1 MKRNFLYAC
10 LIALAS
16 VGFTA
21 CESDEN
27 GEYGDEKIPEGAL
40 PTTEFTLGN
49 FEDEPYAEDAIKVE
63 VQSTLE
69 GNPEFSSIEL
79 FGDGHYLMSG
89 ARSNHAPQK
98 TVKAKREADGSVSV
112 FKKRGTKRM
121 ATRANEDGT
130 IIFDNGSYTYGTY
143 TREQKGV
150 YRFNNGALLDLR
162 KLQEGSSEV
171 VYTNSDGSK
180 STVYVSYN
188 VDEKPQEMRSICRS
202 WRMNSFETWHY
213 LNGGYIAHGKQW
225 ITNGVVSH
233 NVEISSAAKKLGY
246 EEDDIL
252 PAKDNEFCKRVIF
265 SSSTYLCFYVDGT
278 AEVSGWDWRDR
289 SNGTLYYYDL
299 FDQDNTEKWDGYVT
313 VRFKGSQMRVYED
326 YSEPEGGMKFRMI
339 NVSTLT
345 AGY

>member
-21 CESDEN
+21 CESDEG
-27 GEYGDEKIPEGAL
+27 GEYGEEKIPEGAL
-40 PTTEFTLGN
+40 PTAEFTPGN
-49 FEDEPYAEDAIKVE
+49 FEAEPYAEDAIKIE
-63 VQSTLE
+63 AYGTAE
-69 GNPEFSSIEL
+69 GDLSFSSIEL

-89 ARSNHAPQK
+89 TNNYNAPQQ
-98 TVKAKREADGSVSV
+98 TVKAKREADGSVSIV
-112 FKKRGTKRM
+112 KKHGAKRM
-121 ATRANEDGT
+121 ATRATEDGT
-130 IIFDNGSYTYGTY
+130 IDFGNGSYTYGTY

-150 YRFNNGALLDLR
+150 YRFNNNAKLDLR
-162 KLQEGSSEV
+162 KLKEGSSEV
-171 VYTNSDGSK
+171 VYTNSNGVK
-180 STVYVSYN
+180 STVYVNYN
-188 VDEKPQEMRSICRS
+188 VDEKPLEMRSICRS

-252 PAKDNEFCKRVIF
+252 PAKDYEFCKRVIF

>member
-21 CESDEN
+21 CESDEG
-27 GEYGDEKIPEGAL
+27 GEYGEENIPAGAL
-40 PTTEFTLGN
+40 PTTEFTPGN

-130 IIFDNGSYTYGTY
+130 IIFDNGSYSYGTY

-188 VDEKPQEMRSICRS
+188 VDEKPLEMRSICRS

-213 LNGGYIAHGKQW
+213 FNGAYIAHGKQW
-225 ITNGVVSH
+225 IENGVVSH
-233 NVEISSAAKKLGY
+233 NVEFSSAAGKWDYDKDDVLD
-246 EEDDIL
+246 EDS
-252 PAKDNEFCKRVIF
+252 EFCKRIIF

-326 YSEPEGGMKFRMI
+326 YSDSKDGMSFRMI
-339 NVSTLT
+339 CVNTLT

>member
-40 PTTEFTLGN
+40 PTTEFTPGN

-89 ARSNHAPQK
+89 ANYNHAQQK

-188 VDEKPQEMRSICRS
+188 VDEKPLEMRSICRS

-213 LNGGYIAHGKQW
+213 FNGAYIAHGKQW
-225 ITNGVVSH
+225 IENGVVSH
-233 NVEISSAAKKLGY
+233 NVEFSSAAGKWDYDKDDVLD
-246 EEDDIL
+246 EDY
-252 PAKDNEFCKRVIF
+252 EFCKRIIF

>member
-1 MKRNFLYAC
+1 
-10 LIALAS
+10 
-16 VGFTA
+16 
-21 CESDEN
+21 
-27 GEYGDEKIPEGAL
+27 
-40 PTTEFTLGN
+40 
-49 FEDEPYAEDAIKVE
+49 
-63 VQSTLE
+63 
-69 GNPEFSSIEL
+69 
-79 FGDGHYLMSG
+79 MSG
-89 ARSNHAPQK
+89 ANNNHAPQK

-180 STVYVSYN
+180 STVYVNYN
-188 VDEKPQEMRSICRS
+188 VDEKPLEMRSICRS

-213 LNGGYIAHGKQW
+213 INGAYMAHGKQW

-233 NVEISSAAKKLGY
+233 NVEFSSAAGKWDYDKDDVLD
-246 EEDDIL
+246 EDY
-252 PAKDNEFCKRVIF
+252 EFCKRVIF

-299 FDQDNTEKWDGYVT
+299 FDQDNTDKWDGYVT

-326 YSEPEGGMKFRMI
+326 YSESEGGMKFRMI

>member
-40 PTTEFTLGN
+40 PTTEFTPGN

-63 VQSTLE
+63 AQSTLE

-98 TVKAKREADGSVSV
+98 NVIAKREADGSVSV

-143 TREQKGV
+143 RREQKGV

-180 STVYVSYN
+180 STVYVNYN
-188 VDEKPQEMRSICRS
+188 VDEKPLEMRSICRS

-213 LNGGYIAHGKQW
+213 FNGAYIAHGKQW
-225 ITNGVVSH
+225 IENGVVSH
-233 NVEISSAAKKLGY
+233 NVEFSSAAGKWDYDKDDVLD
-246 EEDDIL
+246 EDS
-252 PAKDNEFCKRVIF
+252 EFCKRIIF

-299 FDQDNTEKWDGYVT
+299 FDQDNTDKWDGYVT

-326 YSEPEGGMKFRMI
+326 YSDSEDGMSFRMI
-339 NVSTLT
+339 CVNTLT

>member
-16 VGFTA
+16 VGLTA

-40 PTTEFTLGN
+40 PTTEFTPGN

-63 VQSTLE
+63 VQSTVE

-89 ARSNHAPQK
+89 ANYNHAQQK

-130 IIFDNGSYTYGTY
+130 IIFDNGSYSYGTY
-143 TREQKGV
+143 TRELKGV

-180 STVYVSYN
+180 STVYVNYN
-188 VDEKPQEMRSICRS
+188 VDEKPLEMRSICRS

-213 LNGGYIAHGKQW
+213 FNGAYIAHGKQW

-233 NVEISSAAKKLGY
+233 NVEFSSAAGKWDYDKDDVLD
-246 EEDDIL
+246 EDS
-252 PAKDNEFCKRVIF
+252 EFCKRVIF

-299 FDQDNTEKWDGYVT
+299 FDQDNTDKWDGYVT

-326 YSEPEGGMKFRMI
+326 YSDSEDGMSFRMI
-339 NVSTLT
+339 CVNTLT
-345 AGY
+345 VGY

>member
-1 MKRNFLYAC
+1 MRRNFLYAC

-40 PTTEFTLGN
+40 PTTEFTPGN

-188 VDEKPQEMRSICRS
+188 VDEKPLEMRSICRS

-213 LNGGYIAHGKQW
+213 FNGAYIAHGKQW
-225 ITNGVVSH
+225 IENGVVSH
-233 NVEISSAAKKLGY
+233 NVEFSSAAGKWDYDKDDVLD
-246 EEDDIL
+246 EDY
-252 PAKDNEFCKRVIF
+252 EFCKRIIF

-299 FDQDNTEKWDGYVT
+299 FDQDNGYVT

-326 YSEPEGGMKFRMI
+326 YSDSEDGMSFRMI
-339 NVSTLT
+339 CVNTLT

>member
-27 GEYGDEKIPEGAL
+27 DEYGEEKIPAGAL
-40 PTTEFTLGN
+40 PTTEFTPGN

-63 VQSTLE
+63 VQSTVE

-89 ARSNHAPQK
+89 ANNNHAPQK

-143 TREQKGV
+143 TRKQKGV

-162 KLQEGSSEV
+162 KLQEGSSTV
-171 VYTNSDGSK
+171 VYTNSNGSK

-188 VDEKPQEMRSICRS
+188 VDEKPLEMRSICRS
-202 WRMNSFETWHY
+202 WRMNSFETWQY
-213 LNGGYIAHGKQW
+213 FNGAYIAHGKQW
-225 ITNGVVSH
+225 IENGVVSH
-233 NVEISSAAKKLGY
+233 NVEFSSAAGKWDYDKDDVLD
-246 EEDDIL
+246 EDS
-252 PAKDNEFCKRVIF
+252 EFCKRIIF

-326 YSEPEGGMKFRMI
+326 YSESKGGMKFRMI
-339 NVSTLT
+339 CVNTLT
-345 AGY
+345 VGY

>member
-1 MKRNFLYAC
+1 MRRNFLYAC

-79 FGDGHYLMSG
+79 FGDGHYLISG

-112 FKKRGTKRM
+112 FKKRGTKHM

-162 KLQEGSSEV
+162 KLQEGSSKV

-180 STVYVSYN
+180 STVYVNYN
-188 VDEKPQEMRSICRS
+188 VDEKPLEMRSICRS

-213 LNGGYIAHGKQW
+213 FNGAYIAHGKQW
-225 ITNGVVSH
+225 IENGVVSH
-233 NVEISSAAKKLGY
+233 NVEFSSAAGKWDYDKDDVLD
-246 EEDDIL
+246 EDS
-252 PAKDNEFCKRVIF
+252 EFCKRIIF

-326 YSEPEGGMKFRMI
+326 YSEKDGMSFRMI
-339 NVSTLT
+339 CVNTLT

>member
-40 PTTEFTLGN
+40 PSEEFTPGN
-49 FEDEPYAEDAIKVE
+49 FEAEPYAEDAIKIE

-89 ARSNHAPQK
+89 ANNNHAPQK

-180 STVYVSYN
+180 STVYVNYN
-188 VDEKPQEMRSICRS
+188 VDEKPLEMRSICRS

-213 LNGGYIAHGKQW
+213 FNGAYIAHGKQW
-225 ITNGVVSH
+225 ITNCVVSH
-233 NVEISSAAKKLGY
+233 NVEFSSAAGKWDYDKDDVLD
-246 EEDDIL
+246 EDS
-252 PAKDNEFCKRVIF
+252 EFCKRVIF

-299 FDQDNTEKWDGYVT
+299 FDQDNTDKWDGYVT

-326 YSEPEGGMKFRMI
+326 YSDSEDGMSFRMI
-339 NVSTLT
+339 CVNTLT

>member
-27 GEYGDEKIPEGAL
+27 GEYGEEKIPEGAL
-40 PTTEFTLGN
+40 PTTEFTPGN

-98 TVKAKREADGSVSV
+98 TVKAKREADGSISV

-130 IIFDNGSYTYGTY
+130 IIFENGSYSYGTY

-180 STVYVSYN
+180 STVYVNYN
-188 VDEKPQEMRSICRS
+188 VDEKPLEMRSICRS

-213 LNGGYIAHGKQW
+213 FNGAYIAHGKQW
-225 ITNGVVSH
+225 IENGVVSH
-233 NVEISSAAKKLGY
+233 NVEFSSAAGKWDYDKDDVLD
-246 EEDDIL
+246 EDS
-252 PAKDNEFCKRVIF
+252 EFCKRIIF

-326 YSEPEGGMKFRMI
+326 YSDSKDGMSFRMI
-339 NVSTLT
+339 CVNTLT

>member
-40 PTTEFTLGN
+40 PTTEFTPGN

-98 TVKAKREADGSVSV
+98 TVKARREADGSVSV
-112 FKKRGTKRM
+112 FKKRGTKHM

-188 VDEKPQEMRSICRS
+188 VDEKPLEMRSICRS

-213 LNGGYIAHGKQW
+213 FNGAYIAHGKQW
-225 ITNGVVSH
+225 IENGVVSH
-233 NVEISSAAKKLGY
+233 NVEFSSAAGKWDYDKDDVLD
-246 EEDDIL
+246 EDY
-252 PAKDNEFCKRVIF
+252 EFCKRIIF

-299 FDQDNTEKWDGYVT
+299 FDQDNTDKWDGYVT

>member
-10 LIALAS
+10 LIVLAS

-21 CESDEN
+21 CESDEG

-63 VQSTLE
+63 VQGTLE

-89 ARSNHAPQK
+89 ANNNHAPQK

-180 STVYVSYN
+180 STVYVNYN
-188 VDEKPQEMRSICRS
+188 VDEKPLEMRSICRS

-252 PAKDNEFCKRVIF
+252 PAKDYEFCKRVIF

>member
-1 MKRNFLYAC
+1 MRRNFLYAC

-63 VQSTLE
+63 VQSTVE

-130 IIFDNGSYTYGTY
+130 IIFDNGSYSYGTY

-188 VDEKPQEMRSICRS
+188 VDEKPLEMRSICRS

-213 LNGGYIAHGKQW
+213 FNGAYIAHGKQW
-225 ITNGVVSH
+225 IENGVVSH
-233 NVEISSAAKKLGY
+233 NVEFSSAAGKWDYDKDDVLD
-246 EEDDIL
+246 EDS
-252 PAKDNEFCKRVIF
+252 EFCKRIIF

-289 SNGTLYYYDL
+289 SNGTLNYYDL

-326 YSEPEGGMKFRMI
+326 YSDSKDGMSFRMI
-339 NVSTLT
+339 CVNTLT

>member
-1 MKRNFLYAC
+1 M
-10 LIALAS
+10 
-16 VGFTA
+16 
-21 CESDEN
+21 
-27 GEYGDEKIPEGAL
+27 
-40 PTTEFTLGN
+40 
-49 FEDEPYAEDAIKVE
+49 
-63 VQSTLE
+63 E

-89 ARSNHAPQK
+89 ANNNHAPQK

-143 TREQKGV
+143 TRKQKGV

-162 KLQEGSSEV
+162 KLKEGSSTV
-171 VYTNSDGSK
+171 VYTNSNGVK
-180 STVYVSYN
+180 STVYVNYAETENTDWTGSL
-188 VDEKPQEMRSICRS
+188 CRS

-213 LNGGYIAHGKQW
+213 LNGAYIAHGKQW

-233 NVEISSAAKKLGY
+233 NIDLSPAAKKLGY

-252 PAKDNEFCKRVIF
+252 PAKDYEFCKRVIF

-299 FDQDNTEKWDGYVT
+299 FDQNNTEKWDGYVT
-313 VRFKGSQMRVYED
+313 VRFRGSQMRVYED
-326 YSEPEGGMKFRMI
+326 YSDSKDGMSFRMI
-339 NVSTLT
+339 CVSTLT

>member
-89 ARSNHAPQK
+89 ANYNHAPQK

-130 IIFDNGSYTYGTY
+130 IIFDNGSYSYGTY

-150 YRFNNGALLDLR
+150 YRFDNGALLDLR

-180 STVYVSYN
+180 STVYVNYN
-188 VDEKPQEMRSICRS
+188 VDEKPLEMRSICRS

-213 LNGGYIAHGKQW
+213 INGAYMAHGKQW

-233 NVEISSAAKKLGY
+233 NVEFSSAAGKWDYDKDDVLD
-246 EEDDIL
+246 EDY
-252 PAKDNEFCKRVIF
+252 EFCKRVIF

-299 FDQDNTEKWDGYVT
+299 FDQDNTDKWDGYVT

-326 YSEPEGGMKFRMI
+326 YSESESGMKFRMI

>member
-63 VQSTLE
+63 VQGTLE

-89 ARSNHAPQK
+89 ANNNHAPQQ
-98 TVKAKREADGSVSV
+98 TVKAKREADGSVSIV
-112 FKKRGTKRM
+112 KKHGAKRM

-180 STVYVSYN
+180 STVYVNYN
-188 VDEKPQEMRSICRS
+188 VDEKPLEMRSICRS

-213 LNGGYIAHGKQW
+213 FNGAYIAHGKQW

-233 NVEISSAAKKLGY
+233 NVEFSSAAGKWDYDKDDVLD
-246 EEDDIL
+246 EDS
-252 PAKDNEFCKRVIF
+252 EFCKRVIF

>member
-63 VQSTLE
+63 VQGTLE

-79 FGDGHYLMSG
+79 FSDGHYLMSG
-89 ARSNHAPQK
+89 ANNNHAPQK

-180 STVYVSYN
+180 SMVYVNYN
-188 VDEKPQEMRSICRS
+188 VDEKPLEMRSICRS

-213 LNGGYIAHGKQW
+213 FNGAYIAHGKQW

-233 NVEISSAAKKLGY
+233 NVEFSSAAGKWDYDKDDVLY
-246 EEDDIL
+246 EDS
-252 PAKDNEFCKRVIF
+252 EFCKRVIF

>member
-40 PTTEFTLGN
+40 PTTEFTPGN

-63 VQSTLE
+63 VQSTFE

-180 STVYVSYN
+180 STVYVNYN
-188 VDEKPQEMRSICRS
+188 VDEKPLEMRSICRS

-213 LNGGYIAHGKQW
+213 FNGAYIAHGKQW
-225 ITNGVVSH
+225 IENGVVSH
-233 NVEISSAAKKLGY
+233 NVEFSSAAGKWDYDKDDVLD
-246 EEDDIL
+246 EDS
-252 PAKDNEFCKRVIF
+252 EFCKRIIF

-299 FDQDNTEKWDGYVT
+299 FDQDNTDKWDGYVT

-326 YSEPEGGMKFRMI
+326 YTDSEGVMSSRMI
-339 NVSTLT
+339 CVSTLT

>member
-40 PTTEFTLGN
+40 PTTEFTPGN

-89 ARSNHAPQK
+89 ARSNYAPQK
-98 TVKAKREADGSVSV
+98 NVKVEREADGSVSV

-188 VDEKPQEMRSICRS
+188 VDEKPLEMRSICRS

-213 LNGGYIAHGKQW
+213 FNGAYIAHGKQW
-225 ITNGVVSH
+225 IENGVVSH
-233 NVEISSAAKKLGY
+233 NVEFSSAAGKWDYDKDDVLD
-246 EEDDIL
+246 EDY
-252 PAKDNEFCKRVIF
+252 EFCKRIIF

-299 FDQDNTEKWDGYVT
+299 FDQDNTDKWDGYVT

-326 YSEPEGGMKFRMI
+326 YSDSEDGMSFRMI
-339 NVSTLT
+339 CVNTLT

>member
-21 CESDEN
+21 CESDNN
-27 GEYGDEKIPEGAL
+27 GEYGEEKIPEGAL

-188 VDEKPQEMRSICRS
+188 VDEKPLEMRSICRS
-202 WRMNSFETWHY
+202 WLMNSFETWHY
-213 LNGGYIAHGKQW
+213 FNGAYIAHGKQW
-225 ITNGVVSH
+225 IENGVVSH
-233 NVEISSAAKKLGY
+233 NVEFSSAAGKWDYDKDDVLD
-246 EEDDIL
+246 EDY
-252 PAKDNEFCKRVIF
+252 EFCKRIIF

-326 YSEPEGGMKFRMI
+326 YSDSKDGMSFRMI
-339 NVSTLT
+339 CVNTLT

>member
-21 CESDEN
+21 CESDED
-27 GEYGDEKIPEGAL
+27 GEYGEEKIPAGAL

-63 VQSTLE
+63 VQGTLE

-89 ARSNHAPQK
+89 ANNNHAPQK

-150 YRFNNGALLDLR
+150 YRFNNGASLDLR

-180 STVYVSYN
+180 STVYVNYN
-188 VDEKPQEMRSICRS
+188 VDEKPLEMRSICRS

-213 LNGGYIAHGKQW
+213 LNGAYIAHGKQW

-233 NVEISSAAKKLGY
+233 NIDLSPAAQKWDYDK
-246 EEDDIL
+246 DDVL
-252 PAKDNEFCKRVIF
+252 PAEDYEFCKRVIF

>member
-1 MKRNFLYAC
+1 MRRNFLYAC

-21 CESDEN
+21 CESDGN

-162 KLQEGSSEV
+162 KLQEDNYTV

-180 STVYVSYN
+180 STVYVSHVITEN
-188 VDEKPQEMRSICRS
+188 DKWTEDLCRA
-202 WRMNSFETWHY
+202 WRMNSYETWHY
-213 LNGGYIAHGKQW
+213 LNGAYIAHGKQW

-233 NVEISSAAKKLGY
+233 NIDLSPAAQKWDYDKDVVLD
-246 EEDDIL
+246 EDS
-252 PAKDNEFCKRVIF
+252 EFCYRVIF
-265 SSSTYLCFYVDGT
+265 STNNTYICFYMDGT
-278 AEVSGWDWRDR
+278 AEVAKWEWTNPYNGVLHYWDPWD
-289 SNGTLYYYDL
+289 S
-299 FDQDNTEKWDGYVT
+299 DNSDWEGDTT
-313 VRFKGSQMRVYED
+313 VRFKGKQMRVYEN
-326 YSEPEGGMKFRMI
+326 YNWSENAFSLHIIGV
-339 NVSTLT
+339 NTLT
-345 AGY
+345 MGY

>member
-130 IIFDNGSYTYGTY
+130 IIFDNGSYSYGTY

-180 STVYVSYN
+180 STVYVNYN
-188 VDEKPQEMRSICRS
+188 VDEKPLEMRSICRS

-213 LNGGYIAHGKQW
+213 FNGAYIAHGKQW
-225 ITNGVVSH
+225 IENGVVSH
-233 NVEISSAAKKLGY
+233 NVEFSSAAGKWDYDKDDVLD
-246 EEDDIL
+246 EDS
-252 PAKDNEFCKRVIF
+252 EFCKRVIF

-326 YSEPEGGMKFRMI
+326 YSESKGGMKFRMI

>member
-21 CESDEN
+21 CESDEG
-27 GEYGDEKIPEGAL
+27 GEYGEEKIPEGAL
-40 PTTEFTLGN
+40 PTAEFTPGN
-49 FEDEPYAEDAIKVE
+49 FEAEPYAEDAIKIE
-63 VQSTLE
+63 VQGTLE

-89 ARSNHAPQK
+89 TNNYNAPQQ
-98 TVKAKREADGSVSV
+98 TVKAKREADGSVSI

-130 IIFDNGSYTYGTY
+130 IIFDNGSYSYGTY

-150 YRFNNGALLDLR
+150 YRFDNGALLDLR

-188 VDEKPQEMRSICRS
+188 VDEKPLEMRSICRS

-213 LNGGYIAHGKQW
+213 LNGAYIAHGKQW

-252 PAKDNEFCKRVIF
+252 PAKDYEFCKRVIF

-299 FDQDNTEKWDGYVT
+299 FDQDNTDKWDGYVT

>member
-27 GEYGDEKIPEGAL
+27 DEYGEEKIPEGAL
-40 PTTEFTLGN
+40 PTTEFTLDN
-49 FEDEPYAEDAIKVE
+49 LDDEQYAEDAIKVE
-63 VQSTLE
+63 VQGTLE

-89 ARSNHAPQK
+89 ANNNHAPQQ

-180 STVYVSYN
+180 STVYVNYN
-188 VDEKPQEMRSICRS
+188 VDEKPLEMRSICRS

-213 LNGGYIAHGKQW
+213 INGAYMAHGKQW

-233 NVEISSAAKKLGY
+233 NVEFSSAAGKWDYDKDDVLD
-246 EEDDIL
+246 EDY
-252 PAKDNEFCKRVIF
+252 EFCKRVIF

-299 FDQDNTEKWDGYVT
+299 FDQDNTDKWDGYVT

-326 YSEPEGGMKFRMI
+326 YSESEGGMKFRMI

>member
-1 MKRNFLYAC
+1 MRRNFLYAC

-162 KLQEGSSEV
+162 KLQEGSSTV
-171 VYTNSDGSK
+171 VYTNSNGVK
-180 STVYVSYN
+180 STVYVNYAETENTDWTGSL
-188 VDEKPQEMRSICRS
+188 CRS

-213 LNGGYIAHGKQW
+213 LNGAYIAHGKQW

-233 NVEISSAAKKLGY
+233 NIDLSPAAKKWDYDKDDVLD
-246 EEDDIL
+246 EDS
-252 PAKDNEFCKRVIF
+252 EFCYRVIF
-265 SSSTYLCFYVDGT
+265 STNNTYICFYMDHT
-278 AEVSGWDWRDR
+278 AEVAKWDWTDAT
-289 SNGTLYYYDL
+289 SGTLHFWDPYDP
-299 FDQDNTEKWDGYVT
+299 DNSDWEGYTT
-313 VRFKGSQMRVYED
+313 VRFKGKQMRVYED
-326 YSEPEGGMKFRMI
+326 YSGSEDGFSFRMI
-339 NVSTLT
+339 AVNTLT
-345 AGY
+345 VGY

>member
-27 GEYGDEKIPEGAL
+27 GEYGEEKIPEGAL

-180 STVYVSYN
+180 STVYVNYN
-188 VDEKPQEMRSICRS
+188 VDEKPLEMRSICRS

-213 LNGGYIAHGKQW
+213 FNGAYIAHGKQW
-225 ITNGVVSH
+225 IENGVVSH
-233 NVEISSAAKKLGY
+233 NVEFSSAAGKWDYDKDDVLD
-246 EEDDIL
+246 EDS
-252 PAKDNEFCKRVIF
+252 EFCKRIIF

-299 FDQDNTEKWDGYVT
+299 FDQDNTEKWDGDVT

-326 YSEPEGGMKFRMI
+326 YSDSKDGMSFRMI
-339 NVSTLT
+339 CVNTLT
-345 AGY
+345 VGY

>member
-40 PTTEFTLGN
+40 PTTEFTPGN

-98 TVKAKREADGSVSV
+98 NVKVEREADGSVSV

-180 STVYVSYN
+180 STVYVNYN
-188 VDEKPQEMRSICRS
+188 VDEKPLEMRSICRS

-213 LNGGYIAHGKQW
+213 FNGAYIAHGKQW
-225 ITNGVVSH
+225 IENGVVSH
-233 NVEISSAAKKLGY
+233 NVEFSSAAGKWDYDKDDVLD
-246 EEDDIL
+246 EDS
-252 PAKDNEFCKRVIF
+252 EFCKRIIF

-326 YSEPEGGMKFRMI
+326 YSDSKDGMSFRMI
-339 NVSTLT
+339 CVNTLT
-345 AGY
+345 VGY

>member
-40 PTTEFTLGN
+40 PTTEFTPGN

-98 TVKAKREADGSVSV
+98 TVKAKREADGSVSI

-130 IIFDNGSYTYGTY
+130 IIFDNGSYSYGTY

-180 STVYVSYN
+180 STVYVNYN
-188 VDEKPQEMRSICRS
+188 VDEKPLEMRSICRS

-213 LNGGYIAHGKQW
+213 FNGAYIAHGKQW
-225 ITNGVVSH
+225 IENGVVSH
-233 NVEISSAAKKLGY
+233 NVEFSSAAGKWDYDKDDVLD
-246 EEDDIL
+246 EDS
-252 PAKDNEFCKRVIF
+252 EFCKRVIF

-326 YSEPEGGMKFRMI
+326 YSDSEDGMSFRMI
-339 NVSTLT
+339 GVNTLT
-345 AGY
+345 VGY

>member
-21 CESDEN
+21 CESDEG
-27 GEYGDEKIPEGAL
+27 GEYGEEKIPEGAL
-40 PTTEFTLGN
+40 PTAEFTPGN
-49 FEDEPYAEDAIKVE
+49 FEAEPYAEDAIKIE

-89 ARSNHAPQK
+89 TNNYNAPQQ
-98 TVKAKREADGSVSV
+98 TVKAKREADGSVSIV
-112 FKKRGTKRM
+112 KKHGTKRM
-121 ATRANEDGT
+121 ATRATEDGT
-130 IIFDNGSYTYGTY
+130 INFGNGSYTYGTY

-150 YRFNNGALLDLR
+150 YRFNNGASLDLR

-180 STVYVSYN
+180 STVYVNYN
-188 VDEKPQEMRSICRS
+188 VDEKPLEMRSICRS

-252 PAKDNEFCKRVIF
+252 PAKDYEFCKRVIF

>member
-1 MKRNFLYAC
+1 MRRNFLYAC

-89 ARSNHAPQK
+89 AHSNHAPQK

-188 VDEKPQEMRSICRS
+188 VDEKPLEMRNICRS

-213 LNGGYIAHGKQW
+213 FNGAYIAHGKQW
-225 ITNGVVSH
+225 IENGVVSH
-233 NVEISSAAKKLGY
+233 NVEFSPAAGKWDYDKDDVLD
-246 EEDDIL
+246 EDY
-252 PAKDNEFCKRVIF
+252 EFCKRVIF

-299 FDQDNTEKWDGYVT
+299 FDQDNTDKWDGYVT

-326 YSEPEGGMKFRMI
+326 YNDSEDGMSFRMI
-339 NVSTLT
+339 CVNTLT

>member
-27 GEYGDEKIPEGAL
+27 GEYGEEKIPEGAL
-40 PTTEFTLGN
+40 PTTEFTPGN

-69 GNPEFSSIEL
+69 GNSEFSSIEL

-188 VDEKPQEMRSICRS
+188 VDEKPLEMRSICRS

-213 LNGGYIAHGKQW
+213 FNGAYIAHGKQW
-225 ITNGVVSH
+225 IENGVVSH
-233 NVEISSAAKKLGY
+233 NVEFSPAAGKWDYDKDDVLD
-246 EEDDIL
+246 EDS
-252 PAKDNEFCKRVIF
+252 EFCKRIIF

-326 YSEPEGGMKFRMI
+326 YSDSKDGMSFRMI
-339 NVSTLT
+339 CVNTLT

>member
-49 FEDEPYAEDAIKVE
+49 LDDEQYAEDAIKVE

-89 ARSNHAPQK
+89 ANNNHAPQK

-180 STVYVSYN
+180 STVYVNYN
-188 VDEKPQEMRSICRS
+188 VDEKPLEMRSICRS

-213 LNGGYIAHGKQW
+213 INGAYMAHGKQW

-233 NVEISSAAKKLGY
+233 NVEFSSAAGKWDYDKDDVLD
-246 EEDDIL
+246 EDY
-252 PAKDNEFCKRVIF
+252 EFCKRVIF

-299 FDQDNTEKWDGYVT
+299 FDQDNTDKWDGYVT

-326 YSEPEGGMKFRMI
+326 YSESEGGMKFRMI

>member
-27 GEYGDEKIPEGAL
+27 DEYGEEKIPAGAL
-40 PTTEFTLGN
+40 PTTEFTPGN

-63 VQSTLE
+63 VQGTVE
-69 GNPEFSSIEL
+69 GNSEFSSIEL

-89 ARSNHAPQK
+89 ANNNHAPQK
-98 TVKAKREADGSVSV
+98 TVKAKREADGSVSI

-162 KLQEGSSEV
+162 KLKEGSSEV

-180 STVYVSYN
+180 STVYVNYN
-188 VDEKPQEMRSICRS
+188 VDEKPLEMRSICRS

-213 LNGGYIAHGKQW
+213 FYGAYIAHGKQW

-233 NVEISSAAKKLGY
+233 NVEFSSAAGKWDYDKDDVLD
-246 EEDDIL
+246 EDS
-252 PAKDNEFCKRVIF
+252 EFCKRVIF

-299 FDQDNTEKWDGYVT
+299 FDQDNTDKWDGYVT

-326 YSEPEGGMKFRMI
+326 YSESEGGMRFRMI
-339 NVSTLT
+339 GVNTLT
-345 AGY
+345 VGY

>member
-1 MKRNFLYAC
+1 MRRNFLYAC

-27 GEYGDEKIPEGAL
+27 SEYGDEKIPEGAL

-63 VQSTLE
+63 VQGTLE

-89 ARSNHAPQK
+89 ANNNHAPQK

-180 STVYVSYN
+180 STVYVNYN
-188 VDEKPQEMRSICRS
+188 VDEKPLEMRSICRS

-213 LNGGYIAHGKQW
+213 FNGAYIAHGKQW

-233 NVEISSAAKKLGY
+233 NVEFSSAAGKCY
-246 EEDDIL
+246 IL
-252 PAKDNEFCKRVIF
+252 KQHLPLLLRGRHSRGVWMGLARPQQRHTI
-265 SSSTYLCFYVDGT
+265 L
-278 AEVSGWDWRDR
+278 
-289 SNGTLYYYDL
+289 L
-299 FDQDNTEKWDGYVT
+299 
-313 VRFKGSQMRVYED
+313 
-326 YSEPEGGMKFRMI
+326 
-339 NVSTLT
+339 
-345 AGY
+345 

>member
-1 MKRNFLYAC
+1 MRRNFLYAC

-40 PTTEFTLGN
+40 PTTEFTPGN

-89 ARSNHAPQK
+89 ARSNYAPQK
-98 TVKAKREADGSVSV
+98 NVKVEREADGSVSV

-188 VDEKPQEMRSICRS
+188 VDEKPLEMRSICRS

-213 LNGGYIAHGKQW
+213 FNGAYIAHGKQW
-225 ITNGVVSH
+225 IENGVVSH
-233 NVEISSAAKKLGY
+233 NVEFSPAAGKWDYDKDDVLD
-246 EEDDIL
+246 EDS
-252 PAKDNEFCKRVIF
+252 EFCKRIIF

-326 YSEPEGGMKFRMI
+326 YSDSKDGMSFRMI
-339 NVSTLT
+339 CVNTLT

>member
-40 PTTEFTLGN
+40 PTTEFTPGN

-98 TVKAKREADGSVSV
+98 TVKAKRKADGSVSV

-143 TREQKGV
+143 AREQKGV

-180 STVYVSYN
+180 STVYVNYN
-188 VDEKPQEMRSICRS
+188 VDEKPLEMRSICRS

-213 LNGGYIAHGKQW
+213 FNGAYIAHGKQW
-225 ITNGVVSH
+225 IENGVVSH
-233 NVEISSAAKKLGY
+233 NVEFSSAAGKWDYDKDDVLD
-246 EEDDIL
+246 EDS
-252 PAKDNEFCKRVIF
+252 EFCKRVIF

-326 YSEPEGGMKFRMI
+326 YSESKGGMKFRMI